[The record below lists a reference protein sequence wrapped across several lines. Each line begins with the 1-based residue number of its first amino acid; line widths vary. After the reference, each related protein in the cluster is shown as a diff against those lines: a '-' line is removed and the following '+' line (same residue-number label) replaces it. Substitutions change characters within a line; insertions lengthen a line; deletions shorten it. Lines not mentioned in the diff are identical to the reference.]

1 MFHRPGRGVDLWDQ
15 TPSRRIQEISLK
27 ARRNVSSRGPQPP
40 AAGKDIPI
48 FEHLWSF
55 WKYSRKIP
63 VAASEAAPEAA
74 SSVAFGRRAPAPC
87 FTVCS
92 NWPWWRMFVFLLVLV
107 NNLEKLH
114 RKLIKEKFSKNI
126 HIKVSKNYS

>member
-74 SSVAFGRRAPAPC
+74 SSVAFGRRAPAPNIYA
-87 FTVCS
+87 S
-92 NWPWWRMFVFLLVLV
+92 RFVLIGPGGGCLYSYWFLS
-107 NNLEKLH
+107 
-114 RKLIKEKFSKNI
+114 II
-126 HIKVSKNYS
+126 